1 MDRLVVILP
10 SDTAMRRAA
19 VPISAFGIARILIIA
34 VLIMIITITMADPVA
49 EQYTSRQTKV
59 AKSNYN
65 IDLIRGRL

>member
-34 VLIMIITITMADPVA
+34 VLIIVITMADPVP
-49 EQYTSRQTKV
+49 EQYTSRQT
-59 AKSNYN
+59 Y
-65 IDLIRGRL
+65 LIRGRL